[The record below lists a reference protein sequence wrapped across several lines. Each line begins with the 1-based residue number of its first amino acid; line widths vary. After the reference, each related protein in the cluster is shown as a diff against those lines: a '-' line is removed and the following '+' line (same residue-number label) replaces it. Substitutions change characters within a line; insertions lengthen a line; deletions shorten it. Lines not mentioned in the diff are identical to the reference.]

1 MSRILNAIE
10 AIAGLALAAVAVLI
24 FTTAVLRYVFAVNL
38 PDGFDFAR
46 YLQGIAIVWG
56 LSVATWRGS
65 HICVDIVHEFC
76 GPGVQRAIDLLASI
90 VTAGFF
96 CLLAFALLT
105 RLPSMM
111 TSGQGTADLRLA
123 IWPFYLTVTLGGLAA
138 ALVSLIV
145 VLRSLRPT
153 FGTSS
158 HG

>member
-10 AIAGLALAAVAVLI
+10 TIAGLALAAVAVLI
-24 FTTAVLRYVFAVNL
+24 FTTAVLRYVFGVNL

-56 LSVATWRGS
+56 LCVATWRGS

-76 GPGVQRAIDLLASI
+76 GPGAQRAIDLLASI

-111 TSGQGTADLRLA
+111 ASGQGTADLRLA
-123 IWPFYLTVTLGGLAA
+123 IWPFYLAVTLGGLAA

-153 FGTSS
+153 FGTTS